1 MNISSNQIIATS
13 KYLSFILRHKPEDI
27 ALTLNE
33 QGWADIDELIAKSAP
48 TRQLTPELIKT
59 VVGTSDKQRFKL
71 SDDGKQIR
79 ANQGHSIDV
88 DLNLAPSLPPAILYH
103 GTAYRFVKSILAQGL
118 KPMQRLHVHLSC
130 DVKTAKSVGRRY
142 GQPVILT
149 INAKA
154 MYQNGFDFYQADN
167 GVWLTS
173 IVPAQYLQQNE

>member
-1 MNISSNQIIATS
+1 MAS
-13 KYLSFILRHKPEDI
+13 KF
-27 ALTLNE
+27 
-33 QGWADIDELIAKSAP
+33 
-48 TRQLTPELIKT
+48 
-59 VVGTSDKQRFKL
+59 
-71 SDDGKQIR
+71 
-79 ANQGHSIDV
+79 
-88 DLNLAPSLPPAILYH
+88 
-103 GTAYRFVKSILAQGL
+103 ILAQGL